1 MKASIL
7 SKTKSLELSNF
18 PKIDDMSCNNLLDLP
33 VGCLSHILSLTSPR
47 DVVRSSAVSTDFLSA
62 SKSDAIWNNFLPS
75 DCDYFLSQ
83 SSIPID
89 QQQFASK
96 KDLFFS
102 LCQFPILFD
111 NKTQSFALDKSSG
124 KKCYMLG
131 ARMLMIA
138 WGETPAYWSWRFI
151 PESRFPETAQLNSV
165 CWFDIKGRLPIK
177 FLSADTTYGAY
188 FVFQKVVH
196 SFAGFY
202 GPVKASVLESD
213 QEGLSKSYEDHRLV
227 ANHYFIGDQDF
238 DEPTCWLD
246 ADELPVERGDGWM
259 EIEMGRYH
267 VGSGVEAFDERVVLE
282 MALMEVEDLSWK
294 SGLLVQGI
302 ELRPL
307 D

>member
-1 MKASIL
+1 MKASKL
-7 SKTKSLELSNF
+7 SQTKSLKLSNF
-18 PKIDDMSCNNLLDLP
+18 PKIDMSCTNLLDLL

-47 DVVRSSAVSTDFLSA
+47 DVARSSAVSTEFLLA
-62 SKSDAIWNNFLPS
+62 SKSDAIWNKFLPS
-75 DCDYFLSQ
+75 DYHYFLSQ

-102 LCQFPILFD
+102 LCQSPILFN

-131 ARMLMIA
+131 ARMLMIS
-138 WGETPAYWSWRFI
+138 WGDTPAYWSWRFI

-165 CWFDIKGRLPIK
+165 CWLDIKGRIPIK
-177 FLSADTTYGAY
+177 FLSSDTTYGVY

-202 GPVKASVLESD
+202 GPVKASVLEFD
-213 QEGLSKSYEDHRLV
+213 QEEQSKSNEDHSVV
-227 ANHYFIGDQDF
+227 ANDYYLGEQEF

-246 ADELPVERGDGWM
+246 GDELPVERGDGWM
-259 EIEMGRYH
+259 EIEMGRYD

-282 MALMEVEDLSWK
+282 MALMEVEDLRWK
-294 SGLLVQGI
+294 SGVLVQGI